1 MSTGESFGSADGNRA
16 DAGRETTPSSAPEET
31 VVLVAEDDAD
41 MAELY
46 CQTLGM
52 FGLLV
57 VIAEDGERAVKLAD
71 EIVPAAICLDI
82 RMPRVDG
89 LSALERLRR
98 GERTSGIPA
107 IMVSNFDEP
116 EMMERASR
124 LGAVRY
130 LVKAET
136 PPAQLAEVVLDVLQL
151 PERRKPG
158 RLPIS
163 LGAHPAHA
171 AEQMIN
177 AYRDLI
183 QTTSNIL
190 SELGPEADEQRRQLT
205 GYASQFRAQLA
216 YWHAVLQ
223 RADEITQ
230 KARGEV
236 LRPD

>member
-1 MSTGESFGSADGNRA
+1 MGTGESFGWANGNRP
-16 DAGRETTPSSAPEET
+16 DAGREIPPSRAPEET

-46 CQTLGM
+46 CQALGM
-52 FGLLV
+52 YGLLV
-57 VIAEDGERAVKLAD
+57 VIAEDGERAVTLSE
-71 EIVPAAICLDI
+71 EILPAAICLDI

-89 LSALERLRR
+89 LSALERLRSD
-98 GERTSGIPA
+98 ERTSRIPA

-116 EMMERASR
+116 ELMERAGR
-124 LGAVRY
+124 LGAVRF

-136 PPAQLAEVVLDVLQL
+136 PPARLAEVVLDVLQL

-158 RLPIS
+158 RLPIA
-163 LGAHPAHA
+163 LGAHPARE

-177 AYRDLI
+177 AYRDLL

-205 GYASQFRAQLA
+205 GYAAQFRAQLA

-223 RADEITQ
+223 RADEITS
-230 KARGEV
+230 AFR
-236 LRPD
+236 R